1 MKRPNTGRGGGN
13 AAAGRRHVVAGLL
26 VRSLLSYGSHACGIF
41 AAAIAFFGVLSIFP
55 LLLLL
60 ISIFTLVVKESEA
73 TSIVLSNLSAFFPG
87 SSDLLVSAVDAVTP
101 AEPTFAGLGVAGLLW
116 SSMGVFMTLGYA
128 LNRVW
133 NVRRDRNIFVQYAIS
148 AGLALSVGL
157 VALVSL
163 SLSAIVDLSHFVRGA
178 LPGLD
183 IPSMSW
189 VALAASNAV
198 TFVIVVAV
206 VALLYR
212 WLPSTIV
219 QWREVLMPSI
229 AVALLGTSAKFGFA
243 WYLSTVA
250 HFNRIYGPVAA
261 VAGLMLWMFVA
272 GVLLLFGAELSC
284 QLATLRGAE
293 DLDRLDNL

>member
-1 MKRPNTGRGGGN
+1 
-13 AAAGRRHVVAGLL
+13 
-26 VRSLLSYGSHACGIF
+26 
-41 AAAIAFFGVLSIFP
+41 VLSIFP

-60 ISIFTLVVKESEA
+60 ISIFALVVQESEA
-73 TSIVLSNLSAFFPG
+73 TTIVLSNLSAFFPG
-87 SSDLLVSAVDAVTP
+87 SSDLLAGTVAAVTL
-101 AEPTFAGLGVAGLLW
+101 AEPTFVGIGAVGLLW

-133 NVRRDRNIFVQYAIS
+133 HVKQNRNIFVQYAIS

-157 VALVSL
+157 IALAAL
-163 SLSAIVDLSHFVRGA
+163 GLSAIVDLSHFVRGL
-178 LPGLD
+178 LPGLEVLRL
-183 IPSMSW
+183 SW
-189 VALAASNAV
+189 GALAASNAV

-212 WLPSTIV
+212 WLPNTAV
-219 QWREVLMPSI
+219 KWRDVFVPAM
-229 AVALLGTSAKFGFA
+229 AVALLGTAAKFGFA

-261 VAGLMLWMFVA
+261 VAGLMLWMFLA

-284 QLATLRGAE
+284 QLAHHREERAG
-293 DLDRLDNL
+293 

>member
-1 MKRPNTGRGGGN
+1 M
-13 AAAGRRHVVAGLL
+13 
-26 VRSLLSYGSHACGIF
+26 
-41 AAAIAFFGVLSIFP
+41 LSIFP

-60 ISIFTLVVKESEA
+60 ISIFTLVVQESEA
-73 TSIVLSNLSAFFPG
+73 TTIVLSNLSAFFPG
-87 SSDLLVSAVDAVTP
+87 SSDLLAGAVAAVTP
-101 AEPTFAGLGVAGLLW
+101 AEPTFAGIGAVGLLW

-133 NVRRDRNIFVQYAIS
+133 DMKRDRNIFVQYAIS

-157 VALVSL
+157 IALAAL
-163 SLSAIVDLSHFVRGA
+163 GLSAIVDLSHFVRGL
-178 LPGLD
+178 LPGLE
-183 IPSMSW
+183 IPGLSW
-189 VALAASNAV
+189 AALAASNAI

-212 WLPSTIV
+212 WLPNTAV
-219 QWREVLMPSI
+219 KWRDVFIP
-229 AVALLGTSAKFGFA
+229 AVAVGLLGTTAKFGFA

-261 VAGLMLWMFVA
+261 VAGLMLWMFLA

-284 QLATLRGAE
+284 QLATHRSE
-293 DLDRLDNL
+293 

>member
-1 MKRPNTGRGGGN
+1 M
-13 AAAGRRHVVAGLL
+13 
-26 VRSLLSYGSHACGIF
+26 LSYGSHACGIF

-60 ISIFTLVVKESEA
+60 ISIFARVVNQPEA
-73 TSIVLSNLSAFFPG
+73 TSIVVSNLSAFFPG
-87 SSDLLVSAVDAVTP
+87 SSDLLASAVDAVTP
-101 AEPTFAGLGVAGLLW
+101 AEPTFAGLGAAGLLW

-133 NVRRDRNIFVQYAIS
+133 NVQRNRHILVQYAIS

-163 SLSAIVDLSHFVRGA
+163 GLSAIVDLSHFVRGL
-178 LPGLD
+178 LPGLA
-183 IPSMSW
+183 IPGLGW
-189 VALAASNAV
+189 AALAASNAI

-212 WLPSTIV
+212 WLPYTAV
-219 QWREVLMPSI
+219 NWGDVFVPAMV
-229 AVALLGTSAKFGFA
+229 VALLGTAAKFGFA

-250 HFNRIYGPVAA
+250 HFNRMYGPVAA
-261 VAGLMLWMFVA
+261 VAGLMLWMFLA
-272 GVLLLFGAELSC
+272 GILVLFGAELSC
-284 QLATLRGAE
+284 QLAAGRSDEPARSTI
-293 DLDRLDNL
+293 